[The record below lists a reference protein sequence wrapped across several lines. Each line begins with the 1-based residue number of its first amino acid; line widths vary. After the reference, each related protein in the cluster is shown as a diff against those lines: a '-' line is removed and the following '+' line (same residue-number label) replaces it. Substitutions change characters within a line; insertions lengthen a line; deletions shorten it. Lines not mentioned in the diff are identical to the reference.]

1 MQEEASIM
9 KALIILAV
17 VVVKFIEALLLDLT
31 VKLILYTLAMKMI
44 FFNMLNSK

>member
-17 VVVKFIEALLLDLT
+17 VKFIEALLLDLA

-44 FFNMLNSK
+44 FSIC

>member
-17 VVVKFIEALLLDLT
+17 VVKFIEALLLDLA

-44 FFNMLNSK
+44 FSIC

>member
-17 VVVKFIEALLLDLT
+17 VVVKFIEALLLDLA
-31 VKLILYTLAMKMI
+31 VKLILHTLAMKMI
-44 FFNMLNSK
+44 FSIW